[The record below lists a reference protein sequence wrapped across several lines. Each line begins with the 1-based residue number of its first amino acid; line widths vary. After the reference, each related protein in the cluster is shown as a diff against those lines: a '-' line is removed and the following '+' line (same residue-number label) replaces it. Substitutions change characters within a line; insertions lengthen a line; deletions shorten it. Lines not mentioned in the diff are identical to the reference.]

1 MPRARLAGMS
11 HCMDRRFFSFSAE
24 RLSEVVAHDGAGRVR
39 TTRVISPGDDS
50 GFRFVDLTEIPPG
63 SSVGVH
69 THGQEDE
76 EVYVIV
82 SGRGR
87 MRLESREFE
96 VGPGDVIMNAP
107 GGTHGLVNIG
117 PEPLRMVVLDV
128 SAPAGRNGS

>member
-1 MPRARLAGMS
+1 MHRA
-11 HCMDRRFFSFSAE
+11 FFSFSDEPLA
-24 RLSEVVAHDGAGRVR
+24 EVVAHDGAGCVR
-39 TTRVISPGDDS
+39 TTRVISHGDRS

-69 THGQEDE
+69 THGREDA

-82 SGRGR
+82 SGHGR

-96 VGPGDVIMNAP
+96 VGPGDVIMNVP

-117 PEPLRMVVLDV
+117 TEPLRMVVLDV
-128 SAPAGRNGS
+128 DAPPDRVPQSS

>member
-1 MPRARLAGMS
+1 M
-11 HCMDRRFFSFSAE
+11 RRGFISFSAQ
-24 RLSEVVAHDGAGRVR
+24 RLEEVVAHDGDGVVR
-39 TTRVISPGDDS
+39 TTRVIEPRDGS

-69 THGQEDE
+69 THGPGDE

-87 MRLESREFE
+87 MRLESEEFE

-107 GGTHGLVNIG
+107 GGTHGLVNVG
-117 PEPLRMVVLDV
+117 TEPLRMVVLDV
-128 SAPAGRNGS
+128 NTPDDRAAPSP